1 MNYFVKTKILNSKAF
16 GLFKHGH
23 VPIIEA
29 ATSENGDVI
38 RCECLPEMKTNLKYN
53 FNVTKLVRSLMSATV
68 HAQQQGKDHSPPT
81 NTYLL
86 YALPLKS
93 L

>member
-1 MNYFVKTKILNSKAF
+1 M
-16 GLFKHGH
+16 FKHGH
-23 VPIIEA
+23 EPIIEV

-38 RCECLPEMKTNLKYN
+38 RCESTS
-53 FNVTKLVRSLMSATV
+53 SLMSARV
-68 HAQQQGKDHSPPT
+68 HAQQGKDHLPPT